1 MKPQNHSHI
10 LGEVLT
16 GAGESR
22 VEMGSA
28 ISIPTKA
35 FSSHRVP
42 DDLAGERERGM
53 RQFLPPM

>member
-1 MKPQNHSHI
+1 M
-10 LGEVLT
+10 

-42 DDLAGERERGM
+42 DDLAGERERDASVPTAHVTL
-53 RQFLPPM
+53 FFPHYINNY